1 MRSALV
7 LLAIV
12 GPAAA
17 DTPKPVNLLSA
28 VPAVV
33 AVSSTVD
40 NRAILPE
47 HLVDGKLETAW
58 NSRTNQLV
66 GAWIGVR
73 LPADVKVETIKL
85 TVGFTKKD
93 KKLGDL
99 FTMNPRITRVRIL
112 KDGKV
117 LAEKA
122 LDPEMRSLQEIA
134 VAGGG
139 GDYKIEVTDIVP
151 GTKKTWR
158 EISISELQ
166 VWGTT
171 TKPAPKP
178 QKPVVR
184 VGSFEP
190 PTVLTR
196 AECMKVM
203 FPKARGNR
211 IGPEPDDEKVVGFSA
226 LALGGD
232 IDICRVDHVDDAGTS
247 TTAELAAVRRTPRLA
262 VIQRIDTLQVA
273 SEIKD
278 KDAGEGTE
286 STVDLERFP
295 LTTTETGLLVH
306 ETDRKFGPM
315 MDDGKTKSTLYR
327 VTSTSMTPIL
337 TYESTWSAGEA
348 DDADRCT
355 LQPPVLGTSL
365 PALTMQCVKSEG
377 RWHGQDPRGDGLHT
391 EERTLKFRWKGTSY
405 EEK

>member
-1 MRSALV
+1 MRAALV

-12 GPAAA
+12 SPATA
-17 DTPKPVNLLSA
+17 DTPKAVNLLST
-28 VPAVV
+28 VPTVV

-47 HLVDGKLETAW
+47 HLVDGKLDTAW

-66 GAWIGVR
+66 GAWIGFR
-73 LPADVKVETIKL
+73 LPADAKLETIKL

-99 FTMNPRITRVRIL
+99 FLMNPRITRVRVM

-122 LDPEMRSLQEIA
+122 LDPEVRSLQDVA

-139 GDYKIEVTDIVP
+139 GDYKVEIIDIVP

-171 TKPAPKP
+171 TKPAPKQ
-178 QKPVVR
+178 QKPIVR

-203 FPKARGNR
+203 FPKAKGNR
-211 IGPEPDDEKVVGFSA
+211 IGPEPDDDKIVSFSA

-232 IDICRVDHVDDAGTS
+232 IDICRVDHVDDAGT
-247 TTAELAAVRRTPRLA
+247 TTIAELAAVRRTPRLA

-286 STVDLERFP
+286 STVDLEPFP
-295 LTTTETGLLVH
+295 LTTTETGLIVH
-306 ETDRKFGPM
+306 ETDRRFGPM
-315 MDDGKTKSTLYR
+315 LDSGKTKSTLYR
-327 VTSTSMTPIL
+327 VTSSTMTPIL

-355 LQPPVLGTSL
+355 LLPPTLGRNL
-365 PALTMQCVKSEG
+365 PALSMECVKSEG
-377 RWHGQDPRGDGLHT
+377 RWHGQDPRGNGQFT
-391 EERTLKFRWKGTSY
+391 EERMVKFRWKGNAY
-405 EEK
+405 EEQ